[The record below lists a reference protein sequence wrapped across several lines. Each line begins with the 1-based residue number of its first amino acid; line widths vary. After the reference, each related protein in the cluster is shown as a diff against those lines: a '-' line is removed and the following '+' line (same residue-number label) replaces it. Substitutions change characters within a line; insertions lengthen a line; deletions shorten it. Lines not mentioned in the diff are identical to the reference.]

1 MAIAVRTGAIL
12 VFLSVFPGAERVSG
26 QRAPCYQCED
36 YKEKNPQTSPY
47 QQVRQE
53 KKLIAFKDTEMK
65 FFFKIPK
72 PFKIFDGLKE
82 KKPRV

>member
-12 VFLSVFPGAERVSG
+12 VFLSIFPGAERVSG

-47 QQVRQE
+47 QQVRL
-53 KKLIAFKDTEMK
+53 KKIINASGRFK
-65 FFFKIPK
+65 
-72 PFKIFDGLKE
+72 
-82 KKPRV
+82 KKN